1 MKKFLLA
8 LAVLVLPLHVFAQFK
23 LAGRVTDAATGNAL
37 AGANVVLDGTGTGVS
52 TSQNGEFSFQSL
64 PAGSYTLKFSYLG
77 FEQKKVNV
85 NLQQDEYLQLTL
97 RPQVLQTS
105 EVVVQATRADGKT
118 GTTFTN
124 VSKEQIEE
132 RNFGQDIPYLLEQV
146 PSVVVNSDAGAG
158 VGYTGI
164 RIRGSDITRI
174 NVTVNGIPIN
184 DSESHGTFF
193 VNMPDFASS
202 VQDIQVQRG
211 VGTSTNGAG
220 AFGASINIQTQQLRR
235 EAYAETDHS
244 YGSFDTWKN
253 NVRFGTGL
261 INGKFAFDGR
271 LSRIKSDG
279 YVDRA
284 FSDLKSYY
292 FTGGYYGEKTSL
304 KFVTFS
310 GQEKTYQAWYG
321 TPEALVYG
329 DAQDLQDYINRNYIT
344 GAAKDNLLNS
354 GRKYNFYTYDN
365 ETDNYQQDHYQ
376 LHLSHD
382 LAAGLTFSGALHYTY
397 GRGYYEQF
405 RANDRLSRYGLPDV
419 VVGNTT
425 IKRTDIIRRRWLDND
440 FYGATFALNY
450 RPNDRLNATL
460 GGAWNKYEGR
470 HFGEVIWARYAST
483 SNIRHV
489 YYDNDADKVDFN
501 VFAKASYN
509 LTDKLNVFGDMQ
521 VRKINYGFVG
531 FDNNLQNLDQDVDY
545 TFVNPKAGITYSLQP
560 EHQLYASYAIGNRE
574 PVRKDFTESTPN
586 SRPKHETLRNVEAG
600 YRGVLGLGEL
610 AGKALSANIEANYF
624 YMNYKNQLVL
634 TGQINDVG
642 AYTRKNIDDSYRQ
655 GVELSGALKL
665 GNTATLIS
673 NVAYSKNKIENFN
686 EFIDNYDTGD
696 QKKNTYKET
705 TIAFSPEFISTNQL
719 EVEVLKGFKAAFI
732 YKTVSKQYL
741 DNTEDESRIIPAYQV
756 GDLRFRYTIGFN
768 NTLKELELGLLV
780 NNVFNELY
788 AANGYTFSYIAGGA
802 QTTENFYYPQATRNF
817 LMSVGLRF

>member
-1 MKKFLLA
+1 MKNFLLA
-8 LAVLVLPLHVFAQFK
+8 LAVFVLPLQLLAQYK
-23 LAGRVTDAATGNAL
+23 LSGRVSDVVTGKAL
-37 AGANVVLDGTGTGVS
+37 VGANVVLESTSTGVS
-52 TSQNGEFSFQSL
+52 TEQNGAFQFQSL
-64 PAGSYTLKFSYLG
+64 PAGSYTLKVSYLG

-85 NLQQDEYLQLTL
+85 NLQQDEYVQVAL
-97 RPQVLQTS
+97 RPQALQAS
-105 EVVVQATRADGKT
+105 EVVVQATRADERT

-124 VSKEQIEE
+124 VSKEEIED
-132 RNFGQDIPYLLEQV
+132 RNFGQDLPYLLEQV

-220 AFGASINIQTQQLRR
+220 AFGASINIQTQQVRR

-271 LSRIKSDG
+271 LSRITSDG
-279 YVDRA
+279 YIDRA
-284 FSDLKSYY
+284 SSDLKSLY
-292 FTGGYYGEKTSL
+292 FSGGYFGERTSV
-304 KFVTFS
+304 KFITFS

-329 DAQDLQDYINRNYIT
+329 NAADLQDYIDRNWIE
-344 GAAKDNLLNS
+344 GADKENLLTS
-354 GRKYNFYTYDN
+354 GRRYNYYTYDN

-382 LAAGLTFSGALHYTY
+382 FLPGLTFSGALHYTY

-405 RANDRLSRYGLPDV
+405 KADDKLSRYGLPNV
-419 VVGNTT
+419 VIGGVE
-425 IKRTDIIRRRWLDND
+425 IKRSDIIRRRWLDND
-440 FYGATFALNY
+440 FYGATYALQY
-450 RPNDRLNATL
+450 RPGSRFNATL
-460 GGAWNKYEGR
+460 GGAWNRYDGR
-470 HFGEVIWARYAST
+470 HFGEVIWARFAST
-483 SNIRHV
+483 SDIREK
-489 YYDNDADKVDFN
+489 YYDNDAVKTDFN
-501 VFAKASYN
+501 VFAKASYG
-509 LTDKLNVFGDMQ
+509 LTDKLSVFGDIQ
-521 VRKINYGFVG
+521 VRKINYAFEG
-531 FDNNLQNLDQDVDY
+531 FDNDLENMEQDVDY
-545 TFVNPKAGITYSLQP
+545 NFFNPKAGVTYQLQP

-600 YRGVLGLGEL
+600 YRGLIGLAEL
-610 AGKALSANIEANYF
+610 AGRSLTADLEINYF
-624 YMNYKNQLVL
+624 YMDYKNQLVV

-642 AYTRKNIDDSYRQ
+642 AYTRTNIDDSYRQ
-655 GVELSGALKL
+655 GIELAGALRL
-665 GNTATLIS
+665 GTVATLSS
-673 NVAYSKNKIENFN
+673 NIAYSQNKIENFN
-686 EFIDNYDTGD
+686 EFIDDYDTGE
-696 QKKNTYKET
+696 QAVNKYNET
-705 TIAFSPEFISTNQL
+705 TIAFSPDFVSTSQL
-719 EVEVLKGFKAAFI
+719 EVGLMKGLKAAFI

-741 DNTEDESRIIPAYQV
+741 DNTENESRIIPAYQV
-756 GDLRFRYTIGFN
+756 GDLRLSYNIGFKN
-768 NTLKELELGLLV
+768 ILKELELGLLV
-780 NNVFNELY
+780 NNVFSEKY
-788 AANGYTFSYIAGGA
+788 AANGYTFSYIAGGG
-802 QTTENFYYPQATRNF
+802 QVTENFYYPQALRSY
-817 LMSVGLRF
+817 LLSVGLKF